1 MKGTDYNRIKEKQIE
16 RFTKLIVDALFDSN
30 SIDEDKLIL
39 TSIENSINSLQSQLN
54 TIAQQGGYL
63 YSKRYDLTD
72 PNISDDLNGDNLS
85 YDSELL
91 LTKNN
96 GKFTINLP
104 RTSSYYLYLHIN
116 NYPNATYL
124 TANNVQ
130 YPIQEEMTI
139 KFDNASQIAFSTDNY
154 IWLSEISVTEYKLPE
169 VPTRLSQLENDQ
181 RFIASEVIEQTETI
195 KLIIKEQ
202 AQHPEGVL

>member
-1 MKGTDYNRIKEKQIE
+1 MAKKIFTDLNLLWNELQNAVISGYVSDEELVQILSPIRSTLQEVKQ
-16 RFTKLIVDALFDSN
+16 RLDYL
-30 SIDEDKLIL
+30 
-39 TSIENSINSLQSQLN
+39 
-54 TIAQQGGYL
+54 L

-85 YDSELL
+85 YDNELL

-96 GKFTINLP
+96 GNFTINLP

-139 KFDNASQIAFSTDNY
+139 KFDNASQIAFATDNY

-181 RFIASEVIEQTETI
+181 RFIASEVIEQNETI
-195 KLIIKEQ
+195 KLIIKEKQ
-202 AQHPEGVL
+202 E

>member
-54 TIAQQGGYL
+54 TIAKQGGYL

-72 PNISDDLNGDNLS
+72 PNISSDLNGDNLS
-85 YDSELL
+85 YDNTLL

-96 GKFTINLP
+96 GNFTINLP

-116 NYPNATYL
+116 NHPNAIYL

-130 YPIQEEMTI
+130 YPIQDEMTI
-139 KFDNASQIAFSTDNY
+139 KFDNVSQISFFTDNY
-154 IWLSEISVTEYKLPE
+154 IWLSEISVSEYKLPE
-169 VPTRLSQLENDQ
+169 IPTRLSQLENDQ
-181 RFIASEVIEQTETI
+181 QFIASEVIEQTETLN
-195 KLIIKEQ
+195 LIVKQ
-202 AQHPEGVL
+202 KAQP

>member
-1 MKGTDYNRIKEKQIE
+1 MAKKIFTDLNLLWNELQNAVISGYVSDEELVQILSPIRSTLQEVKQ
-16 RFTKLIVDALFDSN
+16 RLDYL
-30 SIDEDKLIL
+30 
-39 TSIENSINSLQSQLN
+39 
-54 TIAQQGGYL
+54 L

-85 YDSELL
+85 YDNELL

-96 GKFTINLP
+96 GNFTINLP

-139 KFDNASQIAFSTDNY
+139 KFDNASQISFATDNY

-169 VPTRLSQLENDQ
+169 VPTKLSQLENDQ
-181 RFIASEVIEQTETI
+181 RFIASEVIEQNETI
-195 KLIIKEQ
+195 KLIIKEKQ
-202 AQHPEGVL
+202 E

>member
-1 MKGTDYNRIKEKQIE
+1 MAKQI
-16 RFTKLIVDALFDSN
+16 FTDLNLLWNELQNAVISGYVS
-30 SIDEDKLIL
+30 DEELVQIL
-39 TSIENSINSLQSQLN
+39 TPIRSTLQEVKQRLD
-54 TIAQQGGYL
+54 YLL

-85 YDSELL
+85 YDNELL

-96 GKFTINLP
+96 GNFTINLP

-124 TANNVQ
+124 TANNIQ
-130 YPIQEEMTI
+130 YPIQEQMTI
-139 KFDNASQIAFSTDNY
+139 KFDNASQISFTTDNY

-181 RFIASEVIEQTETI
+181 QFIASEVLEQTETI
-195 KLIIKEQ
+195 KLIIKQ
-202 AQHPEGVL
+202 AQPDL

>member
-72 PNISDDLNGDNLS
+72 PNISSDLNGDNLS
-85 YDSELL
+85 YDNTLL

-96 GKFTINLP
+96 GNLTINLP

-116 NYPNATYL
+116 NHPNAIYL

-130 YPIQEEMTI
+130 YPIQDEMTI
-139 KFDNASQIAFSTDNY
+139 KFDNVSQISFSTDNY
-154 IWLSEISVTEYKLPE
+154 IWLSEISVSEYKLPE
-169 VPTRLSQLENDQ
+169 IPTRLSQLENDQ
-181 RFIASEVIEQTETI
+181 EFVASEVIEQNETLN
-195 KLIIKEQ
+195 LIVKQ
-202 AQHPEGVL
+202 KAQP